1 MDTTSITQIMFL
13 IILIFLSGFFSSA
26 ESAFTTVNKI
36 RLRTLSEDGNKNAAR
51 AEKILRKYSK
61 MLSTILIGNN
71 IVNISAS
78 ALATTTAIRIWG
90 SMSVSIVTGVLTLLI
105 LLFGEIIPKT
115 WATMRS
121 EHLALAY
128 SRVIWALMIVL
139 TPLVFL
145 IDRISHVIMRL
156 FRVDTEHR
164 GTQITENEIKTYV
177 DVGREDGIIETEE
190 QEMINNVFD
199 FSDAV
204 AKDIMIPRIDM
215 TSVDINSDY
224 DTIMAVFRES
234 MFTRLP
240 VYDGEPDRIIGLVN
254 IKDFILVRD
263 KKDFRIKDIL
273 RDAYFTYEF
282 KKIADL
288 MIEMRGKAFNVAFVL
303 SEYGT
308 AVGMI
313 TMEDL
318 VEEIVGE
325 IRDEYDEDE
334 NELIQQVGERQ
345 YLVEGGMKLDDVND
359 VLDTSLSSED
369 YDSIGGLMIE
379 QLERLPHDHEQ
390 ITLDNGIILMAREI
404 SDNRIVKVLVT
415 LPAAEHENNDEAD
428 QTVSASPM
436 PDAAPSP
443 DPSAQQIMSD
453 PSEEK

>member
-1 MDTTSITQIMFL
+1 
-13 IILIFLSGFFSSA
+13 
-26 ESAFTTVNKI
+26 
-36 RLRTLSEDGNKNAAR
+36 
-51 AEKILRKYSK
+51 
-61 MLSTILIGNN
+61 
-71 IVNISAS
+71 
-78 ALATTTAIRIWG
+78 
-90 SMSVSIVTGVLTLLI
+90 
-105 LLFGEIIPKT
+105 
-115 WATMRS
+115 
-121 EHLALAY
+121 
-128 SRVIWALMIVL
+128 
-139 TPLVFL
+139 
-145 IDRISHVIMRL
+145 
-156 FRVDTEHR
+156 
-164 GTQITENEIKTYV
+164 
-177 DVGREDGIIETEE
+177 
-190 QEMINNVFD
+190 
-199 FSDAV
+199 
-204 AKDIMIPRIDM
+204 
-215 TSVDINSDY
+215 
-224 DTIMAVFRES
+224 MAVFRES

>member
-1 MDTTSITQIMFL
+1 
-13 IILIFLSGFFSSA
+13 
-26 ESAFTTVNKI
+26 
-36 RLRTLSEDGNKNAAR
+36 
-51 AEKILRKYSK
+51 
-61 MLSTILIGNN
+61 
-71 IVNISAS
+71 
-78 ALATTTAIRIWG
+78 
-90 SMSVSIVTGVLTLLI
+90 
-105 LLFGEIIPKT
+105 
-115 WATMRS
+115 
-121 EHLALAY
+121 
-128 SRVIWALMIVL
+128 
-139 TPLVFL
+139 
-145 IDRISHVIMRL
+145 
-156 FRVDTEHR
+156 
-164 GTQITENEIKTYV
+164 
-177 DVGREDGIIETEE
+177 
-190 QEMINNVFD
+190 
-199 FSDAV
+199 
-204 AKDIMIPRIDM
+204 MIPRIDM

-308 AVGMI
+308 TVGMI

-415 LPAAEHENNDEAD
+415 LPAAEHENSDETGQAASG
-428 QTVSASPM
+428 SAQ
-436 PDAAPSP
+436 PDAVPAP
-443 DPSAQQIMSD
+443 DQSAAQTMSD
-453 PSEEK
+453 TAGEK